1 MPGPNGVRRA
11 GSYGVSGGGGGGF
24 RYDEATLHELVREWN
39 ELANEFADD
48 RLRATA
54 MQRVEGPG
62 IEYASTGNA
71 EQIKKSGD
79 ALYETLTAREQYC
92 RAMAEKFQAAIG
104 KYVSAEDTAATETKQ
119 TGGSL

>member
-1 MPGPNGVRRA
+1 M
-11 GSYGVSGGGGGGF
+11 
-24 RYDEATLHELVREWN
+24 REWN